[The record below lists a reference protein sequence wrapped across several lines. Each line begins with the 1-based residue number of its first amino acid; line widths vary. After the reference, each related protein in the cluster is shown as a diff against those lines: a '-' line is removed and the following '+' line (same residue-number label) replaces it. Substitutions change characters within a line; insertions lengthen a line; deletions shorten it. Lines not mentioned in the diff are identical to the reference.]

1 MKNKLKPIVFI
12 EGDRQF
18 YRENKFAQNI
28 LLKALSDGITDIN
41 ELRKLAG
48 LKNAADVYRTLDKMA
63 IRKEYHAALTRGGLD
78 LDYLVNNIKS
88 IIDSADTD
96 GVKLKAVQT
105 LLRSLGLYR
114 YEKQEDTG
122 KGWEEAVIE
131 AIEKKGKP
139 KEITE
144 GEIVEGE
151 FEEKK
156 EVEEGEVKDYEV
168 ILPPM
173 PEEEKKKHE
182 EENKLGEEL
191 YEK

>member
-1 MKNKLKPIVFI
+1 MKKEKLKPIVFI

-41 ELRKLAG
+41 ELRKLVG
-48 LKNAADVYRTLDKMA
+48 LRSAADVYRTLDKMA

-78 LDYLVNNIKS
+78 LDYLVGNIKS
-88 IIDSADTD
+88 IIDSTDTD
-96 GVKLKAVQT
+96 GIKLKAVQT
-105 LLRSLGLYR
+105 LLRSLGLDK

-122 KGWEEAVIE
+122 KGWEEAVIK

-139 KEITE
+139 KEI
-144 GEIVEGE
+144 IEGE

-156 EVEEGEVKDYEV
+156 EVEELGVKDYEV
-168 ILPPM
+168 NLPPM
-173 PEEEKKKHE
+173 PEDEKKKHDE
-182 EENKLGEEL
+182 GDKLGEEL
-191 YEK
+191 YGK

>member
-1 MKNKLKPIVFI
+1 MKEKLKPIVFI

-48 LKNAADVYRTLDKMA
+48 LRSAADVYRTLDKMA
-63 IRKEYHAALTRGGLD
+63 IRKEYHAALTRAGLD
-78 LDYLVNNIKS
+78 LDYLVDNIKS
-88 IIDSADTD
+88 IINNTSQDVT
-96 GVKLKAVQT
+96 KLKAVQT
-105 LLRSLGLYR
+105 LLRSLGLDR

-131 AIEKKGKP
+131 VTEKKGKP
-139 KEITE
+139 KEI
-144 GEIVEGE
+144 IEGE

-156 EVEEGEVKDYEV
+156 EVETTEVADYEV
-168 ILPPM
+168 ELPPM
-173 PEEEKKKHE
+173 PEEEKKKQD
-182 EENKLGEEL
+182 EENKLGKEL
-191 YEK
+191 YAK